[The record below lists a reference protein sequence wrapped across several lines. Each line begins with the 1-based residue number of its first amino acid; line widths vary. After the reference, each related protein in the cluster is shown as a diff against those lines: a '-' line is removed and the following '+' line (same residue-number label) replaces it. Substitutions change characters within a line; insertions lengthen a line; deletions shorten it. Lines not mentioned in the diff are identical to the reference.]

1 MTTAWRIP
9 LSAHVCTTADA
20 PAAARAGV
28 YLVEAAECH
37 DKAQLLLQKYRT
49 LKDSDYRDAL
59 WHGYWALK
67 RTAESHFSQ
76 VVQRGALLHYGNPK
90 ATTLGVVVSSIDLQK
105 ALRQRLEVA
114 TC

>member
-37 DKAQLLLQKYRT
+37 DKAQLLLHKYRT

-59 WHGYWALK
+59 WHGYWALEQK
-67 RTAESHFSQ
+67 AEGDFAQ
-76 VVQRGALLHYGNPK
+76 VIKYGALLHYGNPK
-90 ATTLGVVVSSIDLQK
+90 AAAVADEASRLNLQRTLS
-105 ALRQRLEVA
+105 RLEVA

>member
-1 MTTAWRIP
+1 MHVMPP
-9 LSAHVCTTADA
+9 LSAHVCTTSDA

-37 DKAQLLLQKYRT
+37 DKAQLLLHKHRT

-67 RTAESHFSQ
+67 QKAEGDFAQ
-76 VVQRGALLHYGNPK
+76 VIKYGALLHYGNPK
-90 ATTLGVVVSSIDLQK
+90 AAAVADEASRLNLQR
-105 ALRQRLEVA
+105 ALSRLEVA

>member
-37 DKAQLLLQKYRT
+37 DKAQLLLHKYRT

-67 RTAESHFSQ
+67 QKAEGDFAQ
-76 VVQRGALLHYGNPK
+76 VIKHGALLHYGNPK
-90 ATTLGVVVSSIDLQK
+90 AAAVADEASRLNLQRTLS
-105 ALRQRLEVA
+105 RLEVA